1 MDRILTFEKF
11 IVEKYKEDSGH
22 KEHPVTV
29 SFTVQ
34 FMDGPGQPYGLPE
47 IGYKAPK
54 KAREAYQDNPDESPF
69 LNKKTKKDYQTA
81 VKQIDVFIKKNKIK
95 AKPKYYEPTLET
107 PGVIRLALVKDD
119 LPDREGRTN
128 LRPLFLQL
136 GNLGTALESESQN
149 YRLGYDMKDVPKYY
163 GSY

>member
-1 MDRILTFEKF
+1 MKYLKLFEQF
-11 IVEKYKEDSGH
+11 INEKYKEDSDL
-22 KEHPVTV
+22 KDLPVTI

-34 FMDGPGQPYGLPE
+34 FMDGPGEPEGLPE

-54 KAREAYQDNPDESPF
+54 KAREMYQDNPDESPF
-69 LNKKTKKDYQTA
+69 LNKKTKKDYKTA
-81 VKQIDVFIKKNKIK
+81 VKQIDVFIKKNKIMG
-95 AKPKYYEPTLET
+95 KPKYYEPTLNT
-107 PGVIRLALVKDD
+107 PGIIRLALVKGD

-136 GNLGTALESESQN
+136 GKLGTALESESTN
-149 YRLGYDMKDVPKYY
+149 YRLGYEMDFVPQYY